1 MRQIFRTMKE
11 KLPKKDEKMRKS
23 FLIVLA
29 CLFCV
34 GCEDDYTGS
43 IKENTTAGE
52 VRNVEIKLPRSGGR
66 PFTIK
71 DRETVHKLILELEEL
86 TKQLKDAEERMPKKE
101 TASD

>member
-1 MRQIFRTMKE
+1 MFA
-11 KLPKKDEKMRKS
+11 L
-23 FLIVLA
+23 
-29 CLFCV
+29 LFVV
-34 GCEDDYTGS
+34 GCDEDYSGG

-52 VRNVEIKLPRSGGR
+52 VRSVEIKLPRSGGR